1 MNKYYRTLGIEYDAP
16 LSEVRRAY
24 RDMVLVWHPD
34 RFANNER
41 LHKQATEK
49 LVEINEAYR
58 MLRTISVNDLDEKEG
73 EPLAP
78 ADEPIDWT
86 PVSRRASSPFSA
98 ERRMPRNDDVHRS
111 SFSFDTFRG
120 KGYYFLLALV
130 VLWLAVMTLLT
141 RY

>member
-1 MNKYYRTLGIEYDAP
+1 MNKHYKTLGIEYDAP

-41 LHKQATEK
+41 LQKQATDK

-58 MLRTISVNDLDEKEG
+58 MLRTVSLDDLDEKEDA
-73 EPLAP
+73 PLPP

-86 PVSRRASSPFSA
+86 PVSRKATATFSPYRDHSPL
-98 ERRMPRNDDVHRS
+98 EDSRQSR
-111 SFSFDTFRG
+111 FSFEMLKG
-120 KGYYFLLALV
+120 KGYYLLVAGV
-130 VLWLAVMTLLT
+130 VIWLAVMTLIS
-141 RY
+141 R